1 VAARRGH
8 RDGVSVCPAA
18 ARRRLPKNHTG
29 SVGLLLFIYPLRV
42 VAVSDCQ
49 RYLAEGS
56 VMDQK
61 QMVPAQAGEVLAADA
76 DAVSLLWTADLR
88 SKAQEAGF
96 GLFEAELLRAEE
108 GKANL
113 QVYSAVTALL
123 AAQSPTHGVT
133 EMRDG
138 RLVLASEDG
147 PALDF
152 HVRVQ
157 LVAWG
162 WYSSVRVMVLEQYR
176 TKRVGLTDN
185 AYDKAWS
192 RAVEL
197 VGEVLKGGFTPPASD
212 NPDALKK
219 AAQRAEAKVKADAA
233 RTELLAAFEGKSES
247 DLKAALKAA
256 YTKAAKGD
264 AAGEAEAERIKTAIT
279 LRERTESDEHN
290 KAVSD
295 KWKAITQYSK
305 RKVDGADNKLF
316 VSDLRVLE
324 SVLELLQSQ

>member
-1 VAARRGH
+1 MEQQQS
-8 RDGVSVCPAA
+8 VSA
-18 ARRRLPKNHTG
+18 N
-29 SVGLLLFIYPLRV
+29 
-42 VAVSDCQ
+42 
-49 RYLAEGS
+49 
-56 VMDQK
+56 
-61 QMVPAQAGEVLAADA
+61 AGEQLAADA
-76 DAVSLLWTADLR
+76 DAISLLWSADMR
-88 SKAQEAGF
+88 SLAAEAALGM
-96 GLFEAELLRAEE
+96 FEAETLRADA
-108 GKANL
+108 GKADL

-123 AAQSPTHGVT
+123 AAQSPTHGVV
-133 EMRDG
+133 EVRNG
-138 RLVLASEDG
+138 RPVLVSEEG

-176 TKRVGLTDN
+176 AKRVGLTDN

-197 VGEVLKGGFTPPASD
+197 VDTVLKGGFKPPVSD
-212 NPDALKK
+212 NPEALKK

-233 RTELLAAFEGKSES
+233 RAELLAAFEGKSEA

-295 KWKAITQYSK
+295 KWKAITQYGK

>member
-1 VAARRGH
+1 M
-8 RDGVSVCPAA
+8 
-18 ARRRLPKNHTG
+18 
-29 SVGLLLFIYPLRV
+29 
-42 VAVSDCQ
+42 
-49 RYLAEGS
+49 E
-56 VMDQK
+56 QK
-61 QMVPAQAGEVLAADA
+61 QMVPAQAGELLAADA
-76 DAVSLLWTADLR
+76 DAVSLLWTVDLR
-88 SKAQEAGF
+88 DKASEAAL
-96 GLFEAELLRAEE
+96 GLFEAELLRADA
-108 GKANL
+108 GKADL

-123 AAQSPTHGVT
+123 AAQSPTHGVV
-133 EMRDG
+133 EVRNG
-138 RLVLASEDG
+138 RPVLVSEDG
-147 PALDF
+147 PTLEF

-176 TKRVGLTDN
+176 AKRVGLTDN

-197 VGEVLKGGFTPPASD
+197 VDTALKGGFTPPVSD
-212 NPDALKK
+212 SPEALKK

-233 RTELLAAFEGKSES
+233 RTELLAAFEGKSEA
-247 DLKAALKAA
+247 DLKVALKAA

-279 LRERTESDEHN
+279 LRERTDSDAHN

-295 KWKAITQYSK
+295 KWKAITQYGK